1 MSTEVDAVQK
11 ARKDRKAKRKREQT
25 AVVGDMSGMLDTL
38 PTLELLMKQ
47 SSAASEARYA
57 VCFLFSTHFCV
68 FSNYFYFD
76 YFNLDFLGVNAVQGR
91 IMPTVHHKSKAD

>member
-57 VCFLFSTHFCV
+57 ECFLFSTHFCV
-68 FSNYFYFD
+68 FSIFLYIFLCVTILIWIWSECCPRQD
-76 YFNLDFLGVNAVQGR
+76 YAHCA
-91 IMPTVHHKSKAD
+91 P